1 MARALLLLMAW
12 PLLGAAPAPVD
23 HLGLA
28 TVLLRDGHVDRAD
41 RVLDQVATEAPAFD
55 RARFETLRGLV
66 RERQGRWAEALAAF
80 DAAVAAGGEASTLH
94 AHRAQC
100 AFRLDDCATTLSA
113 LDVAGEAGRG
123 HPDLF
128 TMRASC
134 QWRAER
140 HDAAFAALDAGARA
154 FPTHRA
160 FARTRVVWLLEL
172 GLHQAAIEAGRA
184 ASDGSLEDALL
195 LAEAL
200 IHGGRPGEARALL
213 EAAQLEAARLR
224 HGETD
229 LRLRLQLAHAW
240 LGSGHPVAAARQF
253 EQAAL
258 LDPTHARDAAEV
270 YREHGMPGRALALN
284 ARVRDP
290 EAKLRQRVAILLDL
304 ERYEGVTALE
314 PRLERLGLLEED
326 EALRYALA
334 FAWYRAGE
342 PRRAEAH
349 LRRLTDAALFDK
361 AAGLRAAM
369 AACAA
374 GDAPCD

>member
-1 MARALLLLMAW
+1 MARLLLTLMAGTL
-12 PLLGAAPAPVD
+12 LLGAAPPPVD

-41 RVLDQVATEAPAFD
+41 RVLEQVETEAPAFD

-66 RERQGRWAEALAAF
+66 RERQGRWAEALTAF
-80 DAAVAAGGEASTLH
+80 DAAVAAGGEAPTLQ

-100 AFRLDDCATTLSA
+100 AFRLDDCPTTLSA
-113 LDVAGEAGRG
+113 LDAAGEAGRG

-140 HDAAFAALDAGARA
+140 PEAAFAALDEGVRA
-154 FPTHRA
+154 FPRNRA

-184 ASDGSLEDALL
+184 ASDGSLEDALF

-200 IHGGRPGEARALL
+200 IHGGRPGEARTI
-213 EAAQLEAARLR
+213 LEAARLR
-224 HGETD
+224 HGDAD

-240 LGSGHPVAAARQF
+240 LGSGHPVAAARHF

-290 EAKLRQRVAILLDL
+290 VAKLRQRVALLIDL

-314 PRLERLGLLEED
+314 PRLERLGLLEQD